1 MDDKAL
7 TKEALDRLAEC
18 RAQKALIELDLR
30 EGYFFT
36 APQRARDVSS
46 MTGRTTTQRTDDA
59 SELQISLGIELA
71 SDFGTEILNTFM
83 PETIQWVD
91 QKPGVDLDPELWTDE
106 VKEEVDGQTTAV
118 MDAMKSSNLYATAA
132 LTFNPDLALGTVGM
146 FIDDLRPS
154 EPIVSMP
161 VPIKEIEINV
171 GPYGMVDDRFIVR
184 HTKARNLPAL
194 LRGVELPADVT
205 KKVKEKGSSMV
216 TVTWGWW
223 RLWDKDD
230 DVYWQAVVMV
240 DKTCVSKTVLKGE
253 GSCPFVVGRFNPDVM
268 FPWGQGPM
276 LQSLPDLRRLDE
288 TEALKIEN
296 ADFQI
301 HPPFVYADDSV
312 MNFSNGIEPG
322 MGYPARPWAQGR
334 PIEPLAFSG
343 NVQFAE
349 FETMRVEQ
357 RIRRL
362 HFLDQP
368 EQVGKTPPTA
378 EQWLDEVARAK
389 RRIGTPGKV
398 FFREMPAELFLR
410 FKYLLEKRGRITP
423 VKIDGK
429 QLSLVPYDP
438 TEQAQEHQE
447 VQIANRV
454 LEMGRMHFP
463 QTMQLAVDETAT
475 ITNIKN
481 KLRDKLVKMR
491 SPAEMAAAVEQLAP
505 VLGGGMA
512 GPEGVPQ

>member
-1 MDDKAL
+1 
-7 TKEALDRLAEC
+7 
-18 RAQKALIELDLR
+18 
-30 EGYFFT
+30 
-36 APQRARDVSS
+36 
-46 MTGRTTTQRTDDA
+46 
-59 SELQISLGIELA
+59 
-71 SDFGTEILNTFM
+71 
-83 PETIQWVD
+83 
-91 QKPGVDLDPELWTDE
+91 
-106 VKEEVDGQTTAV
+106 
-118 MDAMKSSNLYATAA
+118 
-132 LTFNPDLALGTVGM
+132 
-146 FIDDLRPS
+146 
-154 EPIVSMP
+154 
-161 VPIKEIEINV
+161 
-171 GPYGMVDDRFIVR
+171 
-184 HTKARNLPAL
+184 
-194 LRGVELPADVT
+194 
-205 KKVKEKGSSMV
+205 
-216 TVTWGWW
+216 
-223 RLWDKDD
+223 
-230 DVYWQAVVMV
+230 
-240 DKTCVSKTVLKGE
+240 
-253 GSCPFVVGRFNPDVM
+253 
-268 FPWGQGPM
+268 
-276 LQSLPDLRRLDE
+276 
-288 TEALKIEN
+288 
-296 ADFQI
+296 
-301 HPPFVYADDSV
+301 
-312 MNFSNGIEPG
+312 

-410 FKYLLEKRGRITP
+410 FKFLLEKRGRITP

-463 QTMQLAVDETAT
+463 QTMQLAVDETVT

-491 SPAEMAAAVEQLAP
+491 TPEEMAQAVEQLAP
-505 VLGGGMA
+505 VLAGGMGGA
-512 GPEGVPQ
+512 DPAVPQ